1 MIVKR
6 TNCAISQIL
15 GTTLLLFIALA
26 ALSLIYLFILTYPT
40 PLPPPQVEIIGRIE
54 QGNIVLLHSGGDS
67 LKLDTKL
74 LVNISDTTYL
84 ITVGDCLDYQSKQNG
99 KWDIS
104 EQVVYTPTINI
115 TNLHVDATIIDRD
128 TDTVLMMI
136 IIQE

>member
-1 MIVKR
+1 MRVKR
-6 TNCAISQIL
+6 TNYAISQIL

-26 ALSLIYLFILTYPT
+26 ALSLVYLFVLTYPT
-40 PLPPPQVEIIGRIE
+40 PIPPPQVEIIGRLE

-74 LVNISDTTYL
+74 RLNISDTTYL
-84 ITVGDCLDYQSKQNG
+84 TTVGEYLDGKSKQNG

-104 EQVVYTPTINI
+104 EQVIYTPTINI

>member
-1 MIVKR
+1 MRVKR
-6 TNCAISQIL
+6 TNYAISQIL

-26 ALSLIYLFILTYPT
+26 ALSLVYLFVLTYPT
-40 PLPPPQVEIIGRIE
+40 PIPPPQVEIIGRIE

-74 LVNISDTTYL
+74 RLNISDTTYL
-84 ITVGDCLDYQSKQNG
+84 TTVGEYLDSISKQNG

-104 EQVVYTPTINI
+104 EQVIYTPTINI

-136 IIQE
+136 VIQE